1 MKSYVVNA
9 IAVPLLAAS
18 LPAVSASKSFE
29 ESAGF
34 EKSGALSNHHQPL
47 DVVQMETLRGGFA
60 PLGVALGIAGI
71 DLALMGFYW
80 GVYVPYY
87 SPQEPGYDVAI
98 EAP

>member
-9 IAVPLLAAS
+9 IAVPMLAAS
-18 LPAVSASKSFE
+18 LSAVSASKGLE
-29 ESAGF
+29 EKAGF
-34 EKSGALSNHHQPL
+34 AQTQILNNHHQPL

-60 PLGVALGIAGI
+60 PLGMALGIAGL

-80 GVYVPYY
+80 GVYVPYS

>member
-18 LPAVSASKSFE
+18 LSAVGASKSLE
-29 ESAGF
+29 ERTGF
-34 EKSGALSNHHQPL
+34 AQTQVPSNHHQPL
-47 DVVQMETLRGGFA
+47 DVVQMETLRGGLA
-60 PLGVALGIAGI
+60 PLGIALGIAGL

-87 SPQEPGYDVAI
+87 SPQEPAYDL
-98 EAP
+98 P

>member
-18 LPAVSASKSFE
+18 LSAVGASKSPE

-34 EKSGALSNHHQPL
+34 EKLPALSNHHQPL

-87 SPQEPGYDVAI
+87 SPQEPAYDL
-98 EAP
+98 P

>member
-1 MKSYVVNA
+1 
-9 IAVPLLAAS
+9 
-18 LPAVSASKSFE
+18 
-29 ESAGF
+29 
-34 EKSGALSNHHQPL
+34 
-47 DVVQMETLRGGFA
+47 METLRGGFA

>member
-18 LPAVSASKSFE
+18 LSAVGASKSLE
-29 ESAGF
+29 DSAGF
-34 EKSGALSNHHQPL
+34 EKTQALSNHHQPL
-47 DVVQMETLRGGFA
+47 DVVQMEMLRGGLA
-60 PLGVALGIAGI
+60 PLGIALGIAGL

-87 SPQEPGYDVAI
+87 SPQEPAYDL
-98 EAP
+98 P